1 MKNINNSI
9 IILTSAK
16 YKTTAIFDKWIESLP
31 DNVNEK
37 IWVFINRLIAGNVSN
52 CKTVREGISEIRI
65 KYQKGYRVFFTM
77 SKGTIIIL
85 LAGADKSGNQKQQD
99 KVIQKAID
107 LKNQLKKDGKL

>member
-1 MKNINNSI
+1 
-9 IILTSAK
+9 
-16 YKTTAIFDKWIESLP
+16 
-31 DNVNEK
+31 
-37 IWVFINRLIAGNVSN
+37 
-52 CKTVREGISEIRI
+52 
-65 KYQKGYRVFFTM
+65 M